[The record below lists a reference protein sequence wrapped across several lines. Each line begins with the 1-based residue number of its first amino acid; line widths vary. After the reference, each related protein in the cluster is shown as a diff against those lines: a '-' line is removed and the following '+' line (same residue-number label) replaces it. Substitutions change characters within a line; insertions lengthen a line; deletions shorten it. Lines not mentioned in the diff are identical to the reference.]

1 MQQLT
6 NPVDELLAQ
15 WEEIKYVSS
24 HIGPNDDIDILD
36 YMNRKGELMAYS
48 QELRYA
54 RLSNNAADEAEYT
67 AKFIEAYTTFSK
79 DFIFRILK
87 NGKART

>member
-6 NPVDELLAQ
+6 NPVDELLEQ
-15 WEEIKYVSS
+15 WEEVKYLSS
-24 HIGPNDDIDILD
+24 HITSADDIGILD
-36 YMNRKGELMAYS
+36 YMRRKAQLMSYS

-54 RLSNNAADEAEYT
+54 RLQNNTVVEAEYT
-67 AKFIEAYTTFSK
+67 AKFIEAYTSFSK

-87 NGKART
+87 NG